1 MQPPATPTFDQ
12 AALERLYTKLEKPM
26 VNVVYRWVW
35 DAHEAQDL
43 VQEAF
48 VRVWRVREQ
57 VDSSTVEA
65 LLYRTA
71 LNLASNRRRTRKL
84 WRWVSLEA
92 VFDRADVA
100 QGAEVML
107 SQGEQQAAVRQ
118 AVEALPEP
126 LRRVIVLCELS
137 GLSYEQ
143 VASILSIPVGT
154 VGSRRNRALRTL
166 RESLGEVAEESDE
179 AWATAGL

>member
-1 MQPPATPTFDQ
+1 MEPLAPILDQ
-12 AALERLYTKLEKPM
+12 AALERLYATLEKPM

-35 DAHEAQDL
+35 DVHEAQDI

-48 VRVWRVREQ
+48 VRVWRCREE
-57 VDSSTVEA
+57 VEMSTVEA
-65 LLYRTA
+65 LLYKTA

-92 VFDRADVA
+92 LFERADPGQNA
-100 QGAEVML
+100 DGAI
-107 SQGEQQAAVRQ
+107 SRSEQNAAVRQ

-137 GLSYEQ
+137 ALSYEN

-154 VGSRRNRALRTL
+154 VGSRRNRALRML
-166 RESLGEVAEESDE
+166 RESLGAMAEESDE
-179 AWATAGL
+179 AWATTSI